1 LNFFIE
7 KELLAPTLLSVRK
20 KASNDIIS
28 PEGTTVG
35 DDDEED
41 PMVTKLE
48 QDEAETETE
57 TQRMKDI
64 DTHFKIKI
72 LCFIN

>member
-1 LNFFIE
+1 
-7 KELLAPTLLSVRK
+7 
-20 KASNDIIS
+20 
-28 PEGTTVG
+28 
-35 DDDEED
+35 
-41 PMVTKLE
+41 MVTKLE

-64 DTHFKIKI
+64 NTHLKIEI